1 MSAAGSPDAPEI
13 LVADADGVRTL
24 TLNRPDRLNA
34 LTLTMRAAIAEAVT
48 AFDRDDELRV
58 LVLTGA
64 GRGFCSGADLSGQGE
79 VVKQG
84 PKEWA
89 RHRFWWHRPF
99 DDTEKP
105 TICALNGV
113 AAGAGLGLALSC
125 DVIVAS
131 DAATIAP
138 ATARLG
144 LSPDNG
150 VAQRL
155 VRRVGYPRALKILL
169 LARTLPA
176 GDAHALG
183 IVDDVVPAADF
194 VAAVAELARAFAA
207 VPMVTAMLTK
217 RLLRDAPGLPREVE
231 LAYEELL
238 LQFAAASP
246 EAAAA
251 RAAYARR
258 QR

>member
-1 MSAAGSPDAPEI
+1 MHDAH
-13 LVADADGVRTL
+13 GVRTL

-34 LTLTMRAAIAEAVT
+34 LTLTMRAAIADGVA
-48 AFDRDDELRV
+48 AFDRDDDLRV

-79 VVKQG
+79 VEKRG

-89 RHRFWWHRPF
+89 RHRFWWHRSL
-99 DDTEKP
+99 DETEKP

-138 ATARLG
+138 AFARLG

-150 VAQRL
+150 VGQRL
-155 VRRVGYPRALKILL
+155 VQRTGYAQALKLLL

-176 GDAHALG
+176 SEALALG
-183 IVDDVVPAADF
+183 IVDEVVPAAAFED
-194 VAAVAELARAFAA
+194 AVRALARGFAA
-207 VPMVTAMLTK
+207 VPMVTTMLTK
-217 RLLRDAPGLPREVE
+217 RLLRDAPGLPRDVE

-238 LQFAAASP
+238 LQFAGASP
-246 EAAAA
+246 EAAEA

-258 QR
+258 RRPPAPDA

>member
-1 MSAAGSPDAPEI
+1 M
-13 LVADADGVRTL
+13 RTL

-34 LTLTMRAAIAEAVT
+34 LTLSMRAAIADAVT
-48 AFDRDDELRV
+48 AFDGNDDLRV
-58 LVLTGA
+58 LVITGA
-64 GRGFCSGADLSGQGE
+64 GRGFCSGADLTGQGE
-79 VVKQG
+79 AEKVG
-84 PKEWA
+84 PKQWA
-89 RHRFWWHRPF
+89 RHRFWWHRPL
-99 DDTEKP
+99 DETEKP

-125 DVIVAS
+125 DLIVAS

-138 ATARLG
+138 AFARLG

-150 VAQRL
+150 VGQRL
-155 VRRVGYPRALKILL
+155 VRRTGYGQALKLLL

-176 GDAHALG
+176 AEAKALG
-183 IVDDVVPAADF
+183 IVDDVIPAAEFAD
-194 VAAVAELARAFAA
+194 AVSALARGFAA
-207 VPMVTAMLTK
+207 VPTVTAMLTK
-217 RLLRDAPGLPREVE
+217 RLLRDAPQLPRDVE

-251 RAAYARR
+251 REAYTQRR
-258 QR
+258 STGSQ